1 MEGDLRQLTSK
12 QMYNG
17 ITLITLH
24 VSDNLLAHWWA
35 PLFVSK
41 GSIYRIGVVLKTKTK
56 LYFCRMC
63 CAIPYFQN

>member
-35 PLFVSK
+35 PLLSLRAV
-41 GSIYRIGVVLKTKTK
+41 YTELE
-56 LYFCRMC
+56 LC
-63 CAIPYFQN
+63 